1 MIFVVK
7 IFLEYTLLV
16 TESSHNLIYLLISLF
31 QAVYKFQNSN
41 IVRKY

>member
-16 TESSHNLIYLLISLF
+16 TETSCNLIYLLISLF
-31 QAVYKFQNSN
+31 QAVSKFQNSN
-41 IVRKY
+41 IVEK